1 MMNEENENKDTQNQN
16 APNLENINNL
26 EDAQNKTLQNEGSN
40 TTISMDS
47 IEDNTK
53 NIEVGS
59 EASVSMDNAVSKEL
73 VQEAESNI
81 KAEMEA
87 KKEEQEEHEEQENEE
102 KPDLKDESAEEADEE
117 VSQEELEAIKK
128 ESEETNLSDDEKTDD
143 TENENSEK
151 EKNQEK
157 ETKQELP
164 QEDYSTLS
172 KEELVSKSAMLAA
185 EATASEGKINFRYL
199 DDQVLKMR
207 EFIDAFNETERKEA
221 RQKYEETAKTE
232 EEKEGFSFQ
241 QDALTGM
248 FYENFKTIKEYK
260 RNHYSKLEG
269 EKQANLKKKQAI
281 IEELRSLTDTSKPS
295 ELSRKGE
302 FDRVKAIQSEFKNT
316 GYVPMQEA
324 DEIYRNY
331 KALLDLFYNQKSQER
346 ELLALDR
353 ERNLEAKVAIVVK
366 AEELLNQDKM
376 NDAIN
381 ELNRLHQE
389 YKRIGPVPRADRE
402 ELWERFKVASDKVY
416 EARRE
421 YADKFKE
428 QLQENMKLKQDLC
441 LKVEEFVS
449 FDTDRIREW
458 NHKTKELVE
467 LQKQWDATGPAPREV
482 ARSLNKQFWDNFK
495 LFFDNKSKFF
505 EKLDAARDENLI
517 KKQELI
523 KQAEALKES
532 TDWDSAANT
541 LKRLQSEWREIGH
554 VPEKQ
559 RESVYQQFKQ
569 AADYFFERR
578 RNRYKEQDAAQE
590 ENMKQKVEICNQ
602 IEELAKAKSDDTKKL
617 QELQLKF
624 HEIGFVPRKDIRT
637 IQDRFDEVNKK
648 FMKNSKLS
656 NEEEQNFN
664 FKTQAK
670 AIKNNPKM
678 AGDFKQSENKLKR
691 KVTDLENEINL
702 WQNNI
707 EFFAKSKTADKL
719 REEFNE
725 KIANAKAEI
734 ESIENQIKILTTPPK
749 EEKKEEK
756 VEKVE
761 EKSQEVEASAETS
774 NDESEK

>member
-1 MMNEENENKDTQNQN
+1 MNEENENLNN
-16 APNLENINNL
+16 EN
-26 EDAQNKTLQNEGSN
+26 ETTAN
-40 TTISMDS
+40 T
-47 IEDNTK
+47 E

-59 EASVSMDNAVSKEL
+59 DASISVDNDIAKEI

-81 KAEMEA
+81 EA
-87 KKEEQEEHEEQENEE
+87 NTENTE
-102 KPDLKDESAEEADEE
+102 KPKLKDESAEEAEEE
-117 VSQEELEAIKK
+117 VSQEDLEAIKK
-128 ESEETNLSDDEKTDD
+128 ESEEINASDDEKTDD
-143 TENENSEK
+143 TESENSETDK
-151 EKNQEK
+151 RKTEELLQE
-157 ETKQELP
+157 E
-164 QEDYSTLS
+164 YSSLS

-185 EATASEGKINFRYL
+185 EATASEGRINFRYL
-199 DDQVLKMR
+199 DDQVSKIR
-207 EFIDAFNETERKEA
+207 EFIDAFTETERKEA
-221 RQKYEETAKTE
+221 RQKYEESATTE

-248 FYENFKTIKEYK
+248 FYENFKAIKEAK
-260 RNHYSKLEG
+260 RNHYQKLES
-269 EKQANLKKKQAI
+269 EKQSNLKKKQAI

-302 FDRVKAIQSEFKNT
+302 FDRVKAIQAEFKSI

-353 ERNLEAKVAIVVK
+353 ERNLEAKVSIVTR
-366 AEELLNQDKM
+366 AEELLNYDKI
-376 NDAIN
+376 NDAVN

-402 ELWERFKVASDKVY
+402 ELWERFRVASDKIY
-416 EARRE
+416 DARRE
-421 YADKFKE
+421 YAEKFKA
-428 QLQENMKLKQDLC
+428 QLNENMKLKQELC

-458 NHKTKELVE
+458 NNKTQELVE
-467 LQKQWDATGPAPREV
+467 LQKQWDSIGPAPREV
-482 ARSLNKQFWDNFK
+482 AKSLNKQFWDNFK
-495 LFFDNKSKFF
+495 LFFNNKSKFF
-505 EKLDAARDENLI
+505 EKLDAAREENLA

-523 KQAEALKES
+523 KKAEELKDS
-532 TDWDSAANT
+532 TDWDNAANQ
-541 LKRLQSEWREIGH
+541 LKALQSEWREIGH

-559 RESVYQQFKQ
+559 REVVYQQFKG
-569 AADYFFERR
+569 AADHFFERR

-590 ENMKQKVEICNQ
+590 ENLNQKLEICNQ
-602 IEELAKAKSDDTKKL
+602 IEELAKAKSNDTKKL
-617 QELQLKF
+617 QELNLKF
-624 HEIGFVPRKDIRT
+624 HEIGFVPRKNIRS
-637 IQDRFDEVNKK
+637 IQERFDEVNAM
-648 FMKNSKLS
+648 FMKNSELS
-656 NEEEQNFN
+656 NEEAQTFH

-691 KVTDLENEINL
+691 KITDLENEINL

-725 KIANAKAEI
+725 KISNAKAEI
-734 ESIENQIKILTTPPK
+734 AAIENQIKILTTPPK
-749 EEKKEEK
+749 EEKSEEK
-756 VEKVE
+756 VEEAK
-761 EKSQEVEASAETS
+761 QEVEANAETS
-774 NDESEK
+774 NDDSEN

>member
-1 MMNEENENKDTQNQN
+1 MMNEENENLNN
-16 APNLENINNL
+16 EN
-26 EDAQNKTLQNEGSN
+26 ETTAN
-40 TTISMDS
+40 T
-47 IEDNTK
+47 E

-59 EASVSMDNAVSKEL
+59 DASISVDNDIAKEI

-81 KAEMEA
+81 EA
-87 KKEEQEEHEEQENEE
+87 NTENTE
-102 KPDLKDESAEEADEE
+102 KPKLKDESAEEAEEE
-117 VSQEELEAIKK
+117 VSQEDLEAIKK
-128 ESEETNLSDDEKTDD
+128 ESEEINASDDEKTDD
-143 TENENSEK
+143 TESENSETDK
-151 EKNQEK
+151 RKTEELLQE
-157 ETKQELP
+157 E
-164 QEDYSTLS
+164 YSSLS

-185 EATASEGKINFRYL
+185 EATASEGRINFRYL
-199 DDQVLKMR
+199 DDQVSKIR
-207 EFIDAFNETERKEA
+207 EFIDAFTETERKEA
-221 RQKYEETAKTE
+221 RQKYEESATTE

-248 FYENFKTIKEYK
+248 FYENFKAIKEAK
-260 RNHYSKLEG
+260 RNHYQKLES
-269 EKQANLKKKQAI
+269 EKQSNLKKKQAI

-302 FDRVKAIQSEFKNT
+302 FDRVKAIQAEFKSI

-353 ERNLEAKVAIVVK
+353 ERNLEAKVSIVTR
-366 AEELLNQDKM
+366 AEELLNYDKI
-376 NDAIN
+376 NDAVN

-402 ELWERFKVASDKVY
+402 ELWERFRVASDKIY
-416 EARRE
+416 DARRE
-421 YADKFKE
+421 YAEKFKA
-428 QLQENMKLKQDLC
+428 QLNENMKLKQELC

-458 NHKTKELVE
+458 NNKTQELVE
-467 LQKQWDATGPAPREV
+467 LQKQWDSIGPAPREV
-482 ARSLNKQFWDNFK
+482 AKSLNKQFWDNFK
-495 LFFDNKSKFF
+495 LFFNNKSKFF
-505 EKLDAARDENLI
+505 EKLDAAREENLA

-523 KQAEALKES
+523 KKAEELKDS
-532 TDWDSAANT
+532 TDWDNAANQ
-541 LKRLQSEWREIGH
+541 LKALQSEWREIGH

-559 RESVYQQFKQ
+559 REVVYQQFKG
-569 AADYFFERR
+569 AADHFFERR

-590 ENMKQKVEICNQ
+590 ENLKQKLEICNQ
-602 IEELAKAKSDDTKKL
+602 IEELAKAKSNDTKKL
-617 QELQLKF
+617 QELNLKF
-624 HEIGFVPRKDIRT
+624 HEIGFVPRKNIRS
-637 IQDRFDEVNKK
+637 IQERFDEVNAM
-648 FMKNSKLS
+648 FMKNSELS
-656 NEEEQNFN
+656 NEEAQTFH

-691 KVTDLENEINL
+691 KITDLENEINL

-725 KIANAKAEI
+725 KISNAKAEI
-734 ESIENQIKILTTPPK
+734 AAIENQIKILTTPPK
-749 EEKKEEK
+749 EEKSEEK
-756 VEKVE
+756 VEEAK
-761 EKSQEVEASAETS
+761 QEVEANAETS
-774 NDESEK
+774 NDDSEN

>member
-1 MMNEENENKDTQNQN
+1 MMNEENENQNENAHNNTTQNV
-16 APNLENINNL
+16 ENST
-26 EDAQNKTLQNEGSN
+26 E
-40 TTISMDS
+40 
-47 IEDNTK
+47 

-59 EASVSMDNAVSKEL
+59 EASVSMDNTIAKEI

-81 KAEMEA
+81 EA
-87 KKEEQEEHEEQENEE
+87 TE
-102 KPDLKDESAEEADEE
+102 KPDLKDESAEEAEEE
-117 VSQEELEAIKK
+117 VTEEDLEAIRK
-128 ESEETNLSDDEKTDD
+128 ESEETNASDDEKSDD

-151 EKNQEK
+151 EQRQQ
-157 ETKQELP
+157 TQELP

-172 KEELVSKSAMLAA
+172 KEELVAKSALFAA
-185 EATASEGKINFRYL
+185 QATTATEERINFRYL
-199 DDQVLKMR
+199 DDQVSKIR
-207 EFIDAFNETERKEA
+207 EFIDGFNETERKEA
-221 RQKYEETAKTE
+221 RQKYEESATTD

-241 QDALTGM
+241 QDDLTGM
-248 FYENFKTIKEYK
+248 FYENFKAVKEAK
-260 RNHYSKLEG
+260 RNHYAKLES
-269 EKQANLKKKQAI
+269 EKQSNLKKKQAI
-281 IEELRSLTDTSKPS
+281 IEELRLLTDTSKPS

-302 FDRVKAIQSEFKNT
+302 FDRVKAIQSEFKNI

-353 ERNLEAKVAIVVK
+353 ERNLEAKVSIVTR
-366 AEELLNQDKM
+366 AEELLNHDKL
-376 NDAIN
+376 NDAVN

-402 ELWERFKVASDKVY
+402 QLWERFKVASDKIY
-416 EARRE
+416 DARRE
-421 YADKFKE
+421 YADKFKA
-428 QLQENMKLKQDLC
+428 QLEENMKLKQDLC

-449 FDTDRIREW
+449 YDTDKIREW
-458 NHKTKELVE
+458 NNKTQELVE
-467 LQKQWDATGPAPREV
+467 LQKQWDAIGPAPREV
-482 ARSLNKQFWDNFK
+482 AKSLNKQFWDNFK
-495 LFFDNKSKFF
+495 TFFNNKSKFF

-523 KQAEALKES
+523 KQAEELKES
-532 TDWDSAANT
+532 TDWDNAANT

-559 RESVYQQFKQ
+559 RETVYQEFKQ

-590 ENMKQKVEICNQ
+590 ENLKQKLEICNQ
-602 IEELAKAKSDDTKKL
+602 IEELAKAKSNDTKKL
-617 QELQLKF
+617 QELHLKF
-624 HEIGFVPRKDIRT
+624 HEIGFVPRKNIRT
-637 IQDRFDEVNKK
+637 IQDRFDEVNAM
-648 FMKNSKLS
+648 FMKNSELS
-656 NEEEQNFN
+656 SEEAQTFH

-670 AIKNNPKM
+670 AIKKNPKM

-725 KIANAKAEI
+725 KIAKAQAEI
-734 ESIENQIKILTTPPK
+734 AAIENQIKILTTAPK
-749 EEKKEEK
+749 EEKSEEK
-756 VEKVE
+756 AAEVN
-761 EKSQEVEASAETS
+761 QEVEANAETS
-774 NDESEK
+774 SDNSEK

>member
-1 MMNEENENKDTQNQN
+1 MMNEENENLNN
-16 APNLENINNL
+16 EN
-26 EDAQNKTLQNEGSN
+26 ETTAN
-40 TTISMDS
+40 T
-47 IEDNTK
+47 E

-59 EASVSMDNAVSKEL
+59 DASISVDNDIAKEI

-81 KAEMEA
+81 EA
-87 KKEEQEEHEEQENEE
+87 NTENTE
-102 KPDLKDESAEEADEE
+102 KPKLKDESAEEAEEE
-117 VSQEELEAIKK
+117 VSQEDLEAIKK
-128 ESEETNLSDDEKTDD
+128 ESEEINASDDEKTDD
-143 TENENSEK
+143 TESENSETDK
-151 EKNQEK
+151 RKTEELLQE
-157 ETKQELP
+157 E
-164 QEDYSTLS
+164 YSSLS

-185 EATASEGKINFRYL
+185 EATASEGRINFRYL
-199 DDQVLKMR
+199 DDQVSKIR
-207 EFIDAFNETERKEA
+207 EFIDAFTETERKEA
-221 RQKYEETAKTE
+221 RQKYEESATTE

-248 FYENFKTIKEYK
+248 FYENFKAIKEAK
-260 RNHYSKLEG
+260 RNHYQKLES
-269 EKQANLKKKQAI
+269 EKQSNLKKKQAI

-302 FDRVKAIQSEFKNT
+302 FDRVKAIQAEFKSI

-353 ERNLEAKVAIVVK
+353 ERNLEAKVSIVTR
-366 AEELLNQDKM
+366 AEELLNYDKI
-376 NDAIN
+376 NDAVN

-402 ELWERFKVASDKVY
+402 ELWERFRVASDKIY
-416 EARRE
+416 DARRE
-421 YADKFKE
+421 YAEKFKA
-428 QLQENMKLKQDLC
+428 QLNENMKLKQELC

-458 NHKTKELVE
+458 NNKTQELVE
-467 LQKQWDATGPAPREV
+467 LQKQWDSIGPAPREV
-482 ARSLNKQFWDNFK
+482 AKSLNKQFWDNFK
-495 LFFDNKSKFF
+495 LFFNNKSKFF
-505 EKLDAARDENLI
+505 EKLDAAREENLA

-523 KQAEALKES
+523 KKAEELKDS
-532 TDWDSAANT
+532 TDWDNAANQ
-541 LKRLQSEWREIGH
+541 LKALQSEWREIGH

-559 RESVYQQFKQ
+559 REVVYQQFKG
-569 AADYFFERR
+569 AADHFFERR

-590 ENMKQKVEICNQ
+590 ENLNQKLEICNQ
-602 IEELAKAKSDDTKKL
+602 IEELAKAKSNDTKKL
-617 QELQLKF
+617 QELNLKF
-624 HEIGFVPRKDIRT
+624 HEIGFVPRKNIRS
-637 IQDRFDEVNKK
+637 IQERFDEVNAM
-648 FMKNSKLS
+648 FMKNSELS
-656 NEEEQNFN
+656 NEEAQTFH

-691 KVTDLENEINL
+691 KITDLENEINL

-725 KIANAKAEI
+725 KISNAKAEI
-734 ESIENQIKILTTPPK
+734 AAIENQIKILTTPPK
-749 EEKKEEK
+749 EEKSEEK
-756 VEKVE
+756 VEEAK
-761 EKSQEVEASAETS
+761 QEVEANAETS
-774 NDESEK
+774 NDDSEN

>member
-1 MMNEENENKDTQNQN
+1 MMNEENENLKNENSENLDPNTQN
-16 APNLENINNL
+16 
-26 EDAQNKTLQNEGSN
+26 TQNE
-40 TTISMDS
+40 TTQNRIEKMED

-59 EASVSMDNAVSKEL
+59 EASVSMDNAISKEI
-73 VQEAESNI
+73 VHEAESNR
-81 KAEMEA
+81 AEANETEETET
-87 KKEEQEEHEEQENEE
+87 KETETENTVE
-102 KPDLKDESAEEADEE
+102 KPDLKDESAEEETDDE
-117 VSQEELEAIKK
+117 VSQEDLEAIKK
-128 ESEETNLSDDEKTDD
+128 ESEETNASDDEKTDD

-151 EKNQEK
+151 ERKQK
-157 ETKQELP
+157 EEIP
-164 QEDYSTLS
+164 QEDYSVLS

-185 EATASEGKINFRYL
+185 EVTASEGKINFRYL
-199 DDQVLKMR
+199 DDQISKIR
-207 EFIDAFNETERKEA
+207 EFVDAFNEEERKEA
-221 RQKYEETAKTE
+221 RQKYEDEAKTA

-248 FYENFKTIKEYK
+248 FYENFKTIKEAK
-260 RNHYSKLEG
+260 RNHYAKLEN
-269 EKQANLKKKQAI
+269 EKQSNLKKKQAI
-281 IEELRSLTDTSKPS
+281 IDELRSLTDTSKPS

-353 ERNLEAKVAIVVK
+353 ERNLEAKKSIVTR
-366 AEELLNQDKM
+366 AEELLNYDRM
-376 NDAIN
+376 NDAIT

-402 ELWERFKVASDKVY
+402 QLWERFKVASDKIY
-416 EARRE
+416 DARRE
-421 YADKFKE
+421 YADNFKA
-428 QLQENMKLKQDLC
+428 QLNENMKLKQDLC

-458 NHKTKELVE
+458 NNKTQELVE
-467 LQKQWDATGPAPREV
+467 LQKQWDAIGPAPREV

-495 LFFDNKSKFF
+495 LFFDHKSAFF
-505 EKLDAARDENLI
+505 EKLDAAREENLA

-523 KQAEALKES
+523 KKAEELKDS
-532 TDWDSAANT
+532 TDWDNAANQ
-541 LKRLQSEWREIGH
+541 LKSLQSDWREIGH

-559 RESVYQQFKQ
+559 RESVYQQFKK
-569 AADYFFERR
+569 AADHFFERR

-590 ENMKQKVEICNQ
+590 ENLKQKLEICKQ
-602 IEELAKAKSDDTKKL
+602 IEELAKEKSNDTKKL
-617 QELQLKF
+617 QELNLKF
-624 HEIGFVPRKDIRT
+624 HEIGFVPRKNIRT
-637 IQDRFDEVNKK
+637 IQDRFDEVNAM
-648 FMKNSKLS
+648 FMKNSELT
-656 NEEEQNFN
+656 NEEAQSFH

-678 AGDFKQSENKLKR
+678 AGDFKQSETKLKR

-725 KIANAKAEI
+725 KIAKAKAEI
-734 ESIENQIKILTTPPK
+734 AAIEEQIKILTTPPK
-749 EEKKEEK
+749 EDKPEEVEKKTQEA
-756 VEKVE
+756 
-761 EKSQEVEASAETS
+761 SMEVEANAETS
-774 NDESEK
+774 NDDTSEK

>member
-1 MMNEENENKDTQNQN
+1 MMNEENENLNNETTQN
-16 APNLENINNL
+16 
-26 EDAQNKTLQNEGSN
+26 
-40 TTISMDS
+40 S

-53 NIEVGS
+53 DIEVGS
-59 EASVSMDNAVSKEL
+59 EASVSMDNTISKEII
-73 VQEAESNI
+73 QEAESNI
-81 KAEMEA
+81 EA
-87 KKEEQEEHEEQENEE
+87 TA
-102 KPDLKDESAEEADEE
+102 KPDFKDESAEEAEEE
-117 VSQEELEAIKK
+117 VSQEDLESIKK
-128 ESEETNLSDDEKTDD
+128 ESEETNASDDEKSDD

-151 EKNQEK
+151 EQREEK
-157 ETKQELP
+157 QKKEELP
-164 QEDYSTLS
+164 QEDYSTFS
-172 KEELVSKSAMLAA
+172 KEELVAKSALFAA
-185 EATASEGKINFRYL
+185 QATTATEERINFRYL
-199 DDQVLKMR
+199 DDQVSKIR
-207 EFIDAFNETERKEA
+207 EFIDGFNEAERKEA
-221 RQKYEETAKTE
+221 RQKYEESVNTD

-241 QDALTGM
+241 QDDLTGM
-248 FYENFKTIKEYK
+248 FYENFKAIKEAK
-260 RNHYSKLEG
+260 RNHYAKLEG

-302 FDRVKAIQSEFKNT
+302 FDKVKAIQSEFKT
-316 GYVPMQEA
+316 IGYVPMQEA

-346 ELLALDR
+346 ELLTLDR

-366 AEELLNQDKM
+366 AEELLNHDKL
-376 NDAIN
+376 NEAVN

-402 ELWERFKVASDKVY
+402 QLWERFKLASDKIY
-416 EARRE
+416 DARRE
-421 YADKFKE
+421 YAEKFKA
-428 QLQENMKLKQDLC
+428 QLEENMKLKQDLC
-441 LKVEEFVS
+441 LKVEEFVN

-458 NHKTKELVE
+458 NLKTKELVE
-467 LQKQWDATGPAPREV
+467 LQKQWDAIGPAPREV
-482 ARSLNKQFWDNFK
+482 AKSLNKQFWDNFK
-495 LFFDNKSKFF
+495 KFFNNKSKFF
-505 EKLDAARDENLI
+505 EKLDAARDENLL

-559 RESVYQQFKQ
+559 RETVYQEFKG

-590 ENMKQKVEICNQ
+590 ENLKQKLEICSQ
-602 IEELAKAKSDDTKKL
+602 IEELAKAKSNDTKKL
-617 QELQLKF
+617 QELHLKF
-624 HEIGFVPRKDIRT
+624 HEIGFVPRKNIRT
-637 IQDRFDEVNKK
+637 IQDRFDEVNAM
-648 FMKNSKLS
+648 FMKNSELS
-656 NEEEQNFN
+656 NEEAQTFH

-670 AIKNNPKM
+670 AIKKNPKM

-691 KVTDLENEINL
+691 KITDLENEINL

-725 KIANAKAEI
+725 KIANAKTEI
-734 ESIENQIKILTTPPK
+734 AAIENQIKILTTPPK
-749 EEKKEEK
+749 EEKEN
-756 VEKVE
+756 
-761 EKSQEVEASAETS
+761 QNTEVEAKT
-774 NDESEK
+774 ESSTDKN